1 MINYTNTAI
10 VNFSNDQ
17 ERYKLGQK
25 RQMQS
30 LSAIGYK
37 GSYYSYSS
45 FTDIGS
51 PSHKEIP
58 YAFKPYAIKKVRDM
72 GYKRVIWMDAP
83 VYAVKPIDHF
93 LTDVH
98 NRGALFFD
106 NIGYSLGDYTSD
118 KCLDLM
124 GINRNDSFSIPMIMA
139 CLMAFDFTNQKTCA
153 IFDEYLQRADFD
165 HYGGAWDN
173 HDLSVS
179 EDRRV
184 KGHRHDQSVM
194 SAILHNNGI
203 KPLTP
208 HKTWFAYYGNAG
220 HLPHAQTVCLLS
232 QGF

>member
-1 MINYTNTAI
+1 MINYTDTAI

-45 FTDIGS
+45 FADINS
-51 PSHKEIP
+51 PTHEEVP

-72 GYKRVIWMDAP
+72 GYKRIVWMDAP
-83 VYAVKPIDHF
+83 VYAIKPIDHF
-93 LTDVH
+93 LVDIRS
-98 NRGALFFD
+98 RGALFFD

-118 KCLDLM
+118 KCLKLM
-124 GINRNDSFSIPMIMA
+124 NIDRNASFSIPMIMA
-139 CLMAFDFTNQKTCA
+139 CLMGFDFTCEKTCD
-153 IFDEYLQRADFD
+153 IFDQYLKLADMD
-165 HYGGAWDN
+165 HYGGAWHN
-173 HDLSVS
+173 NDLSVS

-194 SAILHNNGI
+194 SAILHLNGVY
-203 KPLTP
+203 PLTP
-208 HKTWFAYYGNAG
+208 HKTYFAYYGNAG
-220 HLPHAQTVCLLS
+220 HLPHALSVCLFS